1 MHLYLEVEVQESCF
15 LHLTRKSRFLQYV
28 QEIFLH
34 LCSILHLCV
43 GNFPAF
49 CRKFPTHV
57 QYRDSS
63 IQICTKKTFCRKISG
78 TFVEN

>member
-1 MHLYLEVEVQESCF
+1 MDLYLEVEVQESCF

-34 LCSILHLCV
+34 LCNILHLCV
-43 GNFPAF
+43 GNFVG
-49 CRKFPTHV
+49 KFPTHV

-78 TFVEN
+78 TFVGN

>member
-28 QEIFLH
+28 QEFFLH

-49 CRKFPTHV
+49 CRKIFLHMFNIETVAFKFVPRKHFVGKFPALL
-57 QYRDSS
+57 
-63 IQICTKKTFCRKISG
+63 
-78 TFVEN
+78 